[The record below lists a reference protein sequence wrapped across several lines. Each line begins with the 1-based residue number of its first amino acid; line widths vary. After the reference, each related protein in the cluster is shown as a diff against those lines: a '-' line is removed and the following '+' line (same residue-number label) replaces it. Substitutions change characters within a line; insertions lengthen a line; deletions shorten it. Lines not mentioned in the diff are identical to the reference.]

1 MPLANRYERL
11 LELVKLAYPSHL
23 LLPRNLVLTIF
34 SEFVMVFSAKLSLL
48 FLLYLR
54 QICLNIS
61 FLIVLTLIVQ
71 LSLKLLPLLHESEIT
86 YHICNFPDSL
96 AGHT

>member
-11 LELVKLAYPSHL
+11 LELVKLAYASHL

-61 FLIVLTLIVQ
+61 SNSSNIDCSVV
-71 LSLKLLPLLHESEIT
+71 SET
-86 YHICNFPDSL
+86 SSPV
-96 AGHT
+96 A